1 MGKGG
6 KQEQQKAVYTWDEIA
21 KHDKRED
28 RWMVIQG
35 EVYNIT
41 NWARKHPGGT
51 KVISH
56 YSGQDA
62 TDAFT
67 AFHND
72 VASVKKYLKPL
83 HVGSVKDTQN
93 RTIDEDFRK
102 LRSTAE
108 QMGLFKPSY
117 TYFGLYLGHIM
128 VLELLAAFTLIY
140 FGVGWAPFLISLA
153 FYGIS
158 QAQAAWLQHDFGHLS
173 VFSSTRLNHVLHY
186 FTMGFLK
193 GASPDWWNHMH
204 YQHHAKPN
212 VLDKDPDV
220 RVEQLFVVGDVMPVE
235 VAKSGKSSFP
245 YNQQHKYFPFFIPP
259 LLFPLYFQFM
269 LFRHVYTRKLWID
282 VIIMGSYFFRFC
294 FFLVPLVGWGW
305 TFFYYEAFRIIE
317 STWFVWVAQSNHIP
331 MNIDHDDQKPWLK
344 LQMAATCDVE
354 KSFFNDW
361 FTGHLNFQI
370 EHHLFPTMPRHN
382 LYKIQPLVQSLCKK
396 HGIPHEVKSLYQS
409 FADIIKSLKHS
420 GEIWSAAYHQYHLS

>member
-41 NWARKHPGGT
+41 NWANKHPGGS

-56 YSGQDA
+56 YAGQDA
-62 TDAFT
+62 TDAFQ

-72 VASVKKYLKPL
+72 LASVKKYLKPL
-83 HVGSVKDTQN
+83 HVGSVKDTQT

-117 TYFGLYLGHIM
+117 SYFGIYLGHIM
-128 VLELLAAFTLIY
+128 VLEVLAALTLIY
-140 FGVGWAPFLISLA
+140 FGVGWAPFLISIAL
-153 FYGIS
+153 YGTS
-158 QAQAAWLQHDFGHLS
+158 QAQTAWLQHDFGHLS

-193 GASPDWWNHMH
+193 
-204 YQHHAKPN
+204 
-212 VLDKDPDV
+212 LDKDPDV
-220 RVEQLFVVGDVMPVE
+220 RVEQLFVVGEVMPVE
-235 VAKSGKSSFP
+235 VAKSGKKSFP

-269 LFRHVYTRKLWID
+269 LFRHVYTRKLWLD

-354 KSFFNDW
+354 KTFFNDW

-409 FADIIKSLKHS
+409 FVDIIKSLKHS

>member
-6 KQEQQKAVYTWDEIA
+6 KQEQQKTVYTWDEIA

-72 VASVKKYLKPL
+72 LPSVKKYLKPL

-158 QAQAAWLQHDFGHLS
+158 Q
-173 VFSSTRLNHVLHY
+173 
-186 FTMGFLK
+186 

>member
-41 NWARKHPGGT
+41 NWANKHPGGS

-56 YSGQDA
+56 YAGQDA
-62 TDAFT
+62 TDAFQ

-72 VASVKKYLKPL
+72 LASVKKYLKPL
-83 HVGSVKDTQN
+83 HVGSVKDTQT

-117 TYFGLYLGHIM
+117 SYFGIYLGHIM
-128 VLELLAAFTLIY
+128 VLEVLAALTLIY
-140 FGVGWAPFLISLA
+140 FGVGWAPFLISIAL
-153 FYGIS
+153 YGTS
-158 QAQAAWLQHDFGHLS
+158 QAQGGWLQHDFGHLS
-173 VFSSTRLNHVLHY
+173 VFHNTTWDHFFHY
-186 FTMGFLK
+186 FVLGFLK

-220 RVEQLFVVGDVMPVE
+220 RVEQLFVVGEVMPVE
-235 VAKSGKSSFP
+235 VAKSGK
-245 YNQQHKYFPFFIPP
+245 
-259 LLFPLYFQFM
+259 
-269 LFRHVYTRKLWID
+269 
-282 VIIMGSYFFRFC
+282 
-294 FFLVPLVGWGW
+294 
-305 TFFYYEAFRIIE
+305 
-317 STWFVWVAQSNHIP
+317 
-331 MNIDHDDQKPWLK
+331 
-344 LQMAATCDVE
+344 
-354 KSFFNDW
+354 
-361 FTGHLNFQI
+361 
-370 EHHLFPTMPRHN
+370 
-382 LYKIQPLVQSLCKK
+382 KILSL
-396 HGIPHEVKSLYQS
+396 
-409 FADIIKSLKHS
+409 
-420 GEIWSAAYHQYHLS
+420 